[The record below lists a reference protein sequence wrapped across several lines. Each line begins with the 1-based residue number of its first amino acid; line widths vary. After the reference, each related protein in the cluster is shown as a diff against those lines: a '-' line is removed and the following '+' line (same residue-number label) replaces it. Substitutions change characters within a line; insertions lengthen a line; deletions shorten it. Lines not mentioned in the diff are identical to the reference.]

1 MHLELTSFMM
11 RAVMQIFFPPV
22 SIYLK
27 CCFILSFNL
36 LSVVIASSR
45 SPPLH
50 PSCWL
55 FHKIYWSSHHRFL
68 SREALAISQS
78 TQGKLAVNVTDLYKP
93 PCFKASLL
101 PSFKGEYFEWHNSLQ
116 PTGHRNN
123 LLVTDCSWNLGQF
136 LPSVPLPLSLPH
148 SVQDEGH
155 NFDLQ
160 APGYCQLFGHSLERS
175 PSDNYNFEVET
186 LCQWFCMQTYFVC
199 WESGQEYVHRHH
211 LPLDCVS
218 DHHNQPHK
226 LLLEES

>member
-55 FHKIYWSSHHRFL
+55 FHKIYWSYHHRFL

-116 PTGHRNN
+116 PTGLWNN
-123 LLVTDCSWNLGQF
+123 LLVTDCAWNLGQF
-136 LPSVPLPLSLPH
+136 LPSVPLLFSLPH
-148 SVQDEGH
+148 SV
-155 NFDLQ
+155 
-160 APGYCQLFGHSLERS
+160 
-175 PSDNYNFEVET
+175 
-186 LCQWFCMQTYFVC
+186 
-199 WESGQEYVHRHH
+199 
-211 LPLDCVS
+211 
-218 DHHNQPHK
+218 
-226 LLLEES
+226 